1 MVCQLTTSSALLPI
15 AGISGLLHVASMTG
29 FEDVDET
36 IAAWAN
42 SNVKKLFD
50 DWAGKPARFAYLPGL
65 RPLECFQI
73 WVQPPSA
80 GWIVVAATSVDTDD
94 DSEHHRTWEG
104 PVNSLANMLNDATAV
119 VREWA
124 NRPSA
129 NDS

>member
-1 MVCQLTTSSALLPI
+1 
-15 AGISGLLHVASMTG
+15 MTG
-29 FEDVDET
+29 YEDVDAT

-42 SNVKKLFD
+42 ANVKKLFD
-50 DWAGKPARFAYLPGL
+50 RWAGKPARFAYLPGL

-80 GWIVVAATSVDTDD
+80 GWIVVSAASVDTDD
-94 DSEHHRTWEG
+94 DSEHFRTWDG
-104 PVNSLANMLNDATAV
+104 PVNDLAVMLDNATAA

-129 NDS
+129 NGG